1 MKEQRILTFF
11 FTREEFASGPM
22 DINEKVKAVVPEE
35 NIQDIKYF
43 MQSATETGVYFT
55 VVLIEKK
62 DKEKGLVGFRRD

>member
-11 FTREEFASGPM
+11 ITHEEFAAGAV
-22 DINEKVKAVVPEE
+22 DINEKVKAVIPEE

-43 MQSATETGVYFT
+43 MQSATESGLYFT
-55 VVLIEKK
+55 VALIEKK